1 MHIMLCRNQSEMS
14 HTCRG
19 TINLANSLIQPG
31 DSCNIVISHG
41 GTRTF
46 HLKATSE
53 VERQRWVTSLELSKA
68 RAISIAES
76 GIVIAVCICGTS
88 LRVGALLVTTTT
100 TNYLCFIDHFQMNLS
115 QHGTGTR
122 SLCCFTIL
130 HNLGLLVS
138 PFFFLHFCF
147 RIETFEI
154 GDTSFSQAR
163 CSSGHPA
170 KISEPWRQL
179 GAVASHTHPFNGP
192 LSRTTRVSRYQ
203 KGTSNLDF
211 TEARDSEWQWHQLGH
226 MQVCTSLQTDNHA
239 STPPLKFF
247 YRPYALPAAQPT
259 ASKHWRQWLQR
270 EEIAK
275 STVDV
280 GNSFLLCNA
289 MLAWLMLLS

>member
-76 GIVIAVCICGTS
+76 GIVIAVCIFGTS

-100 TNYLCFIDHFQMNLS
+100 TTNCLCFIDHFQMNLS

-122 SLCCFTIL
+122 SSCCFTIL

-147 RIETFEI
+147 RRETFEI

-163 CSSGHPA
+163 CLLDTQPRYQSLEGNL
-170 KISEPWRQL
+170 EQWL
-179 GAVASHTHPFNGP
+179 HTH
-192 LSRTTRVSRYQ
+192 TRLTALCPGLPGWAGTRKVQAIWILLKQETVSGSGISWAICKSAPRCRQ
-203 KGTSNLDF
+203 ITMPAPHHSSFF
-211 TEARDSEWQWHQLGH
+211 TGH
-226 MQVCTSLQTDNHA
+226 MLFLPPNQQHQSTEGSGFNERKLQ
-239 STPPLKFF
+239 K
-247 YRPYALPAAQPT
+247 AQ
-259 ASKHWRQWLQR
+259 
-270 EEIAK
+270 
-275 STVDV
+275 
-280 GNSFLLCNA
+280 
-289 MLAWLMLLS
+289 LMLVIHFCCAPLC